1 IPTRGRPCLYRDTL
15 IQALLGVKTAL
26 LHKSIQAIR
35 TDCGRA
41 SSAIRSITSSRSIYA
56 TTPCQG
62 ES

>member
-1 IPTRGRPCLYRDTL
+1 M
-15 IQALLGVKTAL
+15 KTAL